1 MRGRASWAFAYAL
14 FPMTATTLKNIWNE
28 LSIFR
33 VKKVNFWKNERIGS
47 IALLANH
54 GKLIQKFFW
63 NFHFPG
69 RHQRWANSGLAQTKK
84 FWSGKK
90 SRPKRKFGLNRWKR
104 NWMIFRYFLID
115 CNSILR
121 YICKKLDYSWN
132 QNYNYIYNK
141 LYLYIISL

>member
-1 MRGRASWAFAYAL
+1 MKNEKSFIQVSSKDSEVGEDIKMRGRASWAFAYAL

-69 RHQRWANSGLAQTKK
+69 RHTDRFT
-84 FWSGKK
+84 GK
-90 SRPKRKFGLNRWKR
+90 
-104 NWMIFRYFLID
+104 LIH
-115 CNSILR
+115 SIVLTET
-121 YICKKLDYSWN
+121 
-132 QNYNYIYNK
+132 IYDT
-141 LYLYIISL
+141 